1 MGEKNDDI
9 APGTRYDD
17 NFACPGCDEYGT
29 FQVIEEEVN
38 MIDETNDEEFMELLH
53 IPVRQILPN
62 GKLQVR
68 VWREPHPMGDDHRIT
83 TIALHDEYGDVVE
96 EKFLDEHDEASAEF
110 DIDDLDEYEIRIR
123 CSLHG
128 TWGMKIGN

>member
-68 VWREPHPMGDDHRIT
+68 V
-83 TIALHDEYGDVVE
+83 
-96 EKFLDEHDEASAEF
+96 
-110 DIDDLDEYEIRIR
+110 
-123 CSLHG
+123 
-128 TWGMKIGN
+128 